1 MIIGYKKDFNKK
13 TKRLPVFIREPLAER
28 LRLFVSSPH
37 HPLLNNHALT
47 GKWRGYRSINVTGD
61 WRAIYQP
68 INADI
73 ALFVDVD
80 THHNL
85 YGT

>member
-1 MIIGYKKDFNKK
+1 MKVGYKKGFEKK
-13 TKRLPVFIREPLAER
+13 TKRLALGIRKSLGLR
-28 LRLFVSSPH
+28 LRIFMENPQ
-37 HPLLNNHALT
+37 HPLLNDHALT
-47 GKWRGYRSINVTGD
+47 GDWRGYRSIKVTGD

-68 INADI
+68 IATNK
-73 ALFVDVD
+73 ALFVDID

>member
-1 MIIGYKKDFNKK
+1 MIIGRKNGFDKK
-13 TKRLPVFIREPLAER
+13 TKRLPPFIREALAER
-28 LRLFVSSPH
+28 LRIFAESPH
-37 HPLLNNHALT
+37 HILLNNHALT
-47 GKWRGYRSINVTGD
+47 GDWRGYRSINITGD

-68 INADI
+68 INTDA
-73 ALFVDVD
+73 ALFVDID